1 MNEAL
6 AIFGRYPRRGQV
18 KTRLGKVIGA
28 DRALQLHSAFL
39 LDTLD
44 WALLVDVEVFLFL
57 ADSCEAD
64 AQAFHSR
71 HGLPER
77 LHILEQRGED
87 LGERMWNAYL
97 DLENLGFSQV
107 VFIGSDTPTL
117 PIGFV
122 EQAFQC
128 LRAGSTVAGP
138 VEDGGYYLLGVCGPR
153 VELFQGIDWGTER
166 VLEQTLARLRPD
178 ELQQLPLWYDVD
190 VVEDLR
196 RLWVE
201 ISRAS
206 DPPFRTAELLR
217 DWSRSWPV

>member
-1 MNEAL
+1 LNEAL

-28 DRALQLHSAFL
+28 DRALQLYSAFL

-77 LHILEQRGED
+77 LHILGQRGED
-87 LGERMWNAYL
+87 LGKRMWNAYL
-97 DLENLGFSQV
+97 DLEKLGFPLV

-117 PIGFV
+117 PMGFV
-122 EQAFQC
+122 QQAFQFVS
-128 LRAGSTVAGP
+128 AGSTVVGP
-138 VEDGGYYLLGVCGPR
+138 VEDGGYYLLGLCGPR
-153 VELFQGIDWGTER
+153 GELFQGIDWGTER
-166 VLEQTLARLRPD
+166 VLEQTLARLQPD
-178 ELQQLPLWYDVD
+178 EFQQLPLWYDVD
-190 VVEDLR
+190 HLEDLR
-196 RLWVE
+196 RLGDE
-201 ISRAS
+201 INRAP

-217 DWSRSWPV
+217 DWSRSSTI